1 MTDIQLIADN
11 FALISE
17 KTDNLAAVFYQRFFG
32 KHPELE
38 DLFTNNPAPQQQM
51 LNETLTA
58 VVDHLED
65 AGWVKTNMEALGLR
79 HQSYEISDEMYDWWI
94 DVLSRPSASSRV
106 RPGTSDSSASGASSS
121 RPFAASP
128 ATDASRR
135 SGFATDS
142 ATLLGLGCDS
152 PLDLRR
158 PVVPIGDPRSGMP
171 QPCR

>member
-94 DVLSRPSASSRV
+94 DVLIETLCELSGEAWNERLERV
-106 RPGTSDSSASGASSS
+106 WRKQLETIC
-121 RPFAASP
+121 
-128 ATDASRR
+128 
-135 SGFATDS
+135 GFARHARF
-142 ATLLGLGCDS
+142 ATL
-152 PLDLRR
+152 
-158 PVVPIGDPRSGMP
+158 
-171 QPCR
+171 